1 MKKIKYYSLDK
12 IFKKSANSDFY
23 MIIGQRG
30 NGKTVSCLE
39 FVLRAYKKNKRRF
52 CYVRRWDEDV
62 KAYRAEQLFNTTYL
76 QSVISELFGPDI
88 FIQYYR
94 HKYYLVNE
102 NGTKI
107 DCIGYVLSLSASSH
121 TKSIAYN
128 GVSYILF
135 DEFVQMAGERQ
146 MPDEMSKWENTLSTI
161 LRGDNI
167 TCGIK
172 PIIFMCANTV
182 SKFSPYF
189 IHYGIDINKVEQG
202 EIITKEIPLND
213 AHTDILKITLE
224 YCEFNEDIGKT
235 SSRYAQSNMIRSG
248 RWEIP
253 ETDDI
258 PACKNEQIKEQ
269 LLFTIFED
277 QANVIVGCFLHR
289 SKWYT
294 IESDEKRFLYYRK
307 AHRREFLVLRTIETK
322 SNYFHLSTEKALNY
336 HTYNDINLMLADIKE
351 QTEIDFEH
359 ELYMGRV
366 FCDNMFTADYFN
378 NSWIRFGCVSAR
390 SLL

>member
-1 MKKIKYYSLDK
+1 MKKIKYYSLIK
-12 IFKKSANSDFY
+12 IFEKGGGSDFF

-30 NGKTVSCLE
+30 NGKTVACLE
-39 FVLRAYKKNKRRF
+39 YFLRMYKKNKRRF
-52 CYVRRWDEDV
+52 CYIRRWDEDI
-62 KAYRAEQLFNTTYL
+62 KAYRAEQLFNNSHL
-76 QSVISELFGPDI
+76 QNVINELFGPDI
-88 FIQYYR
+88 TIQYYR

-102 NGTKI
+102 NGTKV
-107 DCIGYVLSLSASSH
+107 DCIGFVLSLSASSH
-121 TKSIAYN
+121 TKSVSYA

-135 DEFVQMAGERQ
+135 DEFVQMSGERQ
-146 MPDEMSKWENTLSTI
+146 MPEEMSKWENTLSSI

-167 TCGIK
+167 TCGVK
-172 PIIFMCANTV
+172 PQIFMCANTV

-202 EIITKEIPLND
+202 QIVTKEIPLD
-213 AHTDILKITLE
+213 EAHKDLLKITLE
-224 YCEFNEDIGKT
+224 YCEFNPDIGQT
-235 SSRYAQSNMIRSG
+235 ASRYAQSGMIRSG
-248 RWEIP
+248 KWEIP

-289 SKWYT
+289 AKWFT
-294 IESDEKRFLYYRK
+294 IEQDPARYLYYRK
-307 AHRREFLVLRTIETK
+307 GHVREFLVLRTIEKK

-336 HTYNDINLMLADIKE
+336 HTYNDINIMLRDIKD
-351 QTEIDFEH
+351 QTDIDFEH

-378 NSWIRFGCVSAR
+378 NSWLRFGRVTAR